1 MNNFMKKM
9 SSLLAVVCVS
19 TSFVGCFNSNVDN
32 KVEPNEKVEEN
43 VDSKE
48 EEKETVKEEVNTN
61 QKEEIKENEDK
72 NNTEKENPKEEKVEK
87 VEPSK
92 KKEEVIK
99 VTESYKNTI
108 GVITASSL
116 NVRASYNKESNRL
129 GSLSSGNVIC
139 LKEKMSNGWY
149 KVNYNGKDAYVSS
162 EYVERKDSVERY
174 AIKNLAN
181 NKIKRGDKLIVKSV
195 DGNITCIKDNE
206 SFVLSV
212 DEAKNSFS
220 VNKPV
225 DKPVEKPQTQPSEN
239 EGKKQV
245 ASFSTYYDAS
255 IKGRSKNIQLASKAI
270 SVSLEPGEEFVWSKI
285 VGQASKDKGYQEA
298 PVFSGNQV
306 VPGVG
311 GGVCQVST
319 TLYNAVLEAGYTVTE
334 RHPHSMPVTYAKPG
348 RDAAVAYGSLD
359 FRFINTSGSKINI
372 SAVASGGTLTV
383 TIYKA

>member
-9 SSLLAVVCVS
+9 SSILAVVCVS
-19 TSFVGCFNSNVDN
+19 TSFVGCFNNSNVDSQL
-32 KVEPNEKVEEN
+32 ETNEKVEEKVESN
-43 VDSKE
+43 E

-61 QKEEIKENEDK
+61 QKEEIEENDTQKEE
-72 NNTEKENPKEEKVEK
+72 PKEEKVET
-87 VEPSK
+87 PK
-92 KKEEVIK
+92 KEEEVIK
-99 VTESYKNTI
+99 VIESYKNTI
-108 GVITASSL
+108 GVVTASSL
-116 NVRASYNKESNRL
+116 NVRASYNKESNKL

-149 KVNYNGKDAYVSS
+149 KINYNGKDAYVSS

-181 NKIKRGDKLIVKSV
+181 NKIKRGDKLILKSV

-212 DEAKNSFS
+212 DEAKNSLS

-225 DKPVEKPQTQPSEN
+225 DKPQINPSEN

-270 SVSLEPGEEFVWSKI
+270 SVSLEPGEEFIWSQI

-359 FRFINTSGSKINI
+359 FRFINTSDSKINI

>member
-9 SSLLAVVCVS
+9 SSILAVVCVS
-19 TSFVGCFNSNVDN
+19 TSFVGCFNNSNVDSQL
-32 KVEPNEKVEEN
+32 ETNEKVEEKVESN
-43 VDSKE
+43 E

-61 QKEEIKENEDK
+61 QKEEIEENDTQKEE
-72 NNTEKENPKEEKVEK
+72 PKEEKVET
-87 VEPSK
+87 PK
-92 KKEEVIK
+92 KEEEVIK
-99 VTESYKNTI
+99 VTENYKNTI
-108 GVITASSL
+108 GVVTASSL
-116 NVRASYNKESNRL
+116 NVRASYNKESNKL

-149 KVNYNGKDAYVSS
+149 KINYNGKDAYVSS

-181 NKIKRGDKLIVKSV
+181 NKIKRGDKLILKSV

-212 DEAKNSFS
+212 DEAKKSLS

-225 DKPVEKPQTQPSEN
+225 DKPQTNPSEN

-270 SVSLEPGEEFVWSKI
+270 SVSLEPGEEFIWSQI

-359 FRFINTSGSKINI
+359 FRFINTSDSKINI